1 MLAAADLVAALL
13 ATALVVR
20 SSPSGAWSLLLLP
33 PLWIV
38 VAKLLGLYDRD
49 GRAIR
54 HLTVDE
60 LGSLSAWTAIGIA
73 MVGLLHPF
81 NASPRISLP
90 DAVAAWA
97 VATVAAGFLRSV
109 ARWLWRRTTPR
120 ELTAVIGGGEL
131 ARDARR
137 KLQLFADMHLEVVDG
152 PPPVETASAENGE
165 AVKALVE
172 LVAGLDRVI
181 VASEHLDPVLI
192 GRLAGVCRHEQVK
205 LTVVSPLRGRAGA
218 VPRLSSVADLPIL
231 EYDTRDVPRSTV
243 FLKRAFDLL
252 FASASLVV
260 LAPLFPFA
268 ALAIRLETRG
278 PVVFRQRRA
287 GRGGKPFTILKMR
300 TMVDRAEEALSEIVE
315 IETLEE
321 PAFKIRRD
329 PRVTRVGRVL
339 RRFSLDEL
347 PQLVNVV
354 RGEMSIVGPRPE
366 QVELVDRYR
375 PEHRFRLDVT
385 PGMTGPMQVLG
396 RGELTF
402 SERLAVELDYV
413 ENLSLA
419 RDFGILLQTVPAVLR
434 GTGAY

>member
-1 MLAAADLVAALL
+1 MLAAADLVVALL
-13 ATALVVR
+13 ATALVMR
-20 SSPSGAWSLLLLP
+20 SSPSAAWSLLLLP
-33 PLWIV
+33 LWIV
-38 VAKLLGLYDRD
+38 AAKLLGLYDKD

-81 NASPRISLP
+81 TASPRISFP
-90 DAVAAWA
+90 EAVAAWA
-97 VATVAAGFLRSV
+97 VATVAAGFLRCA

-137 KLQLFADMHLEVVDG
+137 KLQLFGDMHLELVDG
-152 PPPVETASAENGE
+152 PPPAETASAENGDTVE
-165 AVKALVE
+165 ALIE
-172 LVAGLDRVI
+172 LIAGLDRVI
-181 VASEHLDPVLI
+181 VAGEHLDPVLI
-192 GRLAGVCRHEQVK
+192 GRLAGVCRQEQVK

-243 FLKRAFDLL
+243 FLKRAFDLV

-260 LAPLFPFA
+260 LAPLFPLA

-287 GRGGKPFTILKMR
+287 GRGGTPFTILKLR
-300 TMVDRAEEALSEIVE
+300 TMVDGAEEALAEIVE